1 MRVRLTVARLLGA
14 AVRGPA
20 GAVCLGL
27 LLAHGAWAQVGP
39 GRMVSQMGTPAD
51 QKFDLLRDVKFDQ
64 QLDAQVPLDLPFRDE
79 TGKTV
84 RLGDY
89 FGTRPVVLA
98 LVYYECPMLCSQVL
112 TGLVSAL
119 DVLTFDAGREFEV
132 VVVSFNEKDSPRHAA
147 EKKAAYTER
156 YNRPGTEGA
165 WHFLTGPPASIAQLT
180 QAVGFK
186 YVWDE
191 ETKQFAHAAGAIVLT
206 PAGRVSKYFFGIE
219 YSARDLKFGIMQAA
233 EQKVGTA
240 VDQLLLYCYHY
251 DPLTGKYGLVAM
263 TLVRIGGALTVL
275 ALAAFW
281 FVSWLRGRQGARL
294 AGAGHGA

>member
-1 MRVRLTVARLLGA
+1 VSAALRVTFAVLLATVALVAPG
-14 AVRGPA
+14 
-20 GAVCLGL
+20 
-27 LLAHGAWAQVGP
+27 WAQVGP

-79 TGKTV
+79 TGKAV

-191 ETKQFAHAAGAIVLT
+191 QTKQFAHAAGAIVLT

-233 EQKVGTA
+233 EQKVGSA

-263 TLVRIGGALTVL
+263 TLVRIGGVLTVL

>member
-1 MRVRLTVARLLGA
+1 MKSVVAVGSLVVLCGA
-14 AVRGPA
+14 ALAVPA
-20 GAVCLGL
+20 A
-27 LLAHGAWAQVGP
+27 AQTGP
-39 GRMVSQMGTPAD
+39 GRMVSQMGKPAD
-51 QKFDLLRDVKFDQ
+51 EKFDLLRDVKFDQ
-64 QLDAQVPLDLPFRDE
+64 RLDAQVPLDLPFRDE
-79 TGKTV
+79 TGRSV
-84 RLGDY
+84 VLGDF
-89 FGTRPVVLA
+89 FGKRPVVLA

-119 DVLTFDAGREFEV
+119 DVLTFDPGKEFDV
-132 VVVSFNEKDSPRHAA
+132 VVVSFNEKDSYRAAA
-147 EKKAAYTER
+147 EKKQAYMER
-156 YNRPGTEGA
+156 YDRPGTEGA
-165 WHFLTGPPASIAQLT
+165 WHFLTGPPASIAGLT

-186 YVWDE
+186 YVWDDA
-191 ETKQFAHAAGAIVLT
+191 TKQFAHAAGAIVLT

-263 TLVRIGGALTVL
+263 TLVRISGVLTVG

-281 FVSWLRGRQGARL
+281 FVSWLRGRQGAHL
-294 AGAGHGA
+294 AGAGRGA